1 MNTTEKIVDCIDDKL
16 NKYKQPVT
24 ILSKTDE
31 NEFII
36 ENTQMFDWDEISKLY
51 SDGDES
57 SSVDAIYFSLKNNKL
72 TIYLFEFKN
81 FSLFDKFFDAR
92 KQLDEYIND
101 LDKCVFCCCYPKEMR
116 KVKSKLVSK
125 KVVSLKTKP
134 IESLILLH
142 EILNDYGISSE
153 EIVKI
158 RKEYYIVSKTPI
170 NKNNRSN
177 WHRKGRSRE
186 IFGFIDKIKPF
197 PFIEVDHLNEK
208 TFLSLIKN
216 LKGNNRGNI

>member
-1 MNTTEKIVDCIDDKL
+1 MNTTEKIVDSIDDKL

-125 KVVSLKTKP
+125 KIVSLKTKP

-142 EILNDYGISSE
+142 EILKDYGISSE

>member
-1 MNTTEKIVDCIDDKL
+1 MNTTEKIVNSLDDKL
-16 NKYKQPVT
+16 SKYKQPVT
-24 ILSKTDE
+24 ILSKTDD

-36 ENTQMFDWDEISKLY
+36 EDAQMFDWDEISKLY

-57 SSVDAIYFSLKNNKL
+57 SSVDAIYFSLKNNEL

-81 FSLFDKFFDAR
+81 LSLFDKFFDAR

-101 LDKCVFCCCYPKEMR
+101 LEECIFGCCYPKEMR

-134 IESLILLH
+134 LESLILLH
-142 EILNDYGISSE
+142 KILNEYGISSE

-158 RKEYYIVSKTPI
+158 RKEYYIVSKTPLNN
-170 NKNNRSN
+170 NKAN
-177 WHRKGRSRE
+177 WHRKGKSGE

-197 PFIEVDHLNEK
+197 PFIKVDHLNEK
-208 TFLSLIKN
+208 TFLSLIRN
-216 LKGNNRGNI
+216 LKENDSRNI

>member
-81 FSLFDKFFDAR
+81 LSLFDKFFDAR

-177 WHRKGRSRE
+177 WNRKGRSRE

>member
-1 MNTTEKIVDCIDDKL
+1 M
-16 NKYKQPVT
+16 
-24 ILSKTDE
+24 
-31 NEFII
+31 
-36 ENTQMFDWDEISKLY
+36 
-51 SDGDES
+51 
-57 SSVDAIYFSLKNNKL
+57 KNNKL

-142 EILNDYGISSE
+142 EILKDYGISSE